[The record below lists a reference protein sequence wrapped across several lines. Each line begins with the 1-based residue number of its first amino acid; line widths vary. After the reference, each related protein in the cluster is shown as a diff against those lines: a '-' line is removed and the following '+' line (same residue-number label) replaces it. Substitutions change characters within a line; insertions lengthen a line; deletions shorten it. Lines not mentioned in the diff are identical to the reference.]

1 MRIPICHCSRCHSQN
16 TIRVHEELQ
25 HEHWYCYDCGRGFEV
40 LIGDIVASQGRR
52 SSDARLHDRDAAL
65 VTATSR
71 SQRQAF

>member
-16 TIRVHEELQ
+16 TIRVHQELR

-40 LIGDIVASQGRR
+40 LIGDTVASQGRR
-52 SSDARLHDRDAAL
+52 SDGRLHDGDAAL
-65 VTATSR
+65 VTAALR